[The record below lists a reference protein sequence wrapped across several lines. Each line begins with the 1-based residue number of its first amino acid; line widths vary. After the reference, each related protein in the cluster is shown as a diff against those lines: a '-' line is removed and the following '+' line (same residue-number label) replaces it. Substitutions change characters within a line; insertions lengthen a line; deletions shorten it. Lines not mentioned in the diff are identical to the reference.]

1 MKFSVVIAV
10 YNKAP
15 YVKTTLESVLAQ
27 TLADFEVIVVDD
39 GSNDGSGD
47 IVTAISDPRV
57 HLVRQANAGVSVARN
72 RGIGLAK
79 GEWVACLDADD
90 WLHPRYLAT
99 QWATV
104 IAHPQVDVVATQ
116 FRRSLSAESWRPE
129 PWRLPDSPPR
139 VEVIRD
145 LAARWK
151 HGGLFFTSSTAVR
164 TSVLRSL
171 PTLFPAGESYGEDL
185 DLWFRLNECSPI
197 ALAHV
202 QLVTYRTRLPGSLA
216 GSQAASSSEQPFL
229 LRLERRALDGSMPE
243 GLRASTLRLVNE
255 HRIRLAR
262 RAIEN
267 SRRSDAPRLLWR
279 ARSSLYSPQW
289 WLTALM
295 VILAPAGLVKRWQ
308 GWRSGRTPS
317 NEGGSIRGR

>member
-15 YVKTTLESVLAQ
+15 YVKTTVDSLLAQ
-27 TLADFEVIVVDD
+27 TLSDFEVIVVDD

-47 IVTAISDPRV
+47 IIAAIPDPRM
-57 HLVRQANAGVSVARN
+57 HLVRQANAGVSAARN
-72 RGIGLAK
+72 SGIGLAK
-79 GEWVACLDADD
+79 GEWVAFLDADD

-104 IAHPQVDVVATQ
+104 IAHPQVDIVATQ
-116 FRRSLSAESWRPE
+116 FRRSLPGEPWRPE
-129 PWRLPDSPPR
+129 PWSLPDSPPR

-151 HGGLFFTSSTAVR
+151 QDGLFFASSVAVR
-164 TSVLRSL
+164 ASVLRGL

-185 DLWFRLNECSPI
+185 DLWFRLNECSAI

-202 QLVTYRTRLPGSLA
+202 QLVTYRMRLPGSLA
-216 GSQAASSSEQPFL
+216 ESQAANTSEQPFL
-229 LRLERRALDGSMPE
+229 HRMERRALDGSMPE
-243 GLRASTLRLVNE
+243 GLRASTLRLVDE

-267 SRRSDAPRLLWR
+267 HRRSEAPRLLWR
-279 ARSSLYSPQW
+279 ARRSVPSRQW

-295 VILAPAGLVKRWQ
+295 IVLAPAGLVKRWQ
-308 GWRSGRTPS
+308 EWRSGRMPS
-317 NEGGSIRGR
+317 NEGA